1 MPTISKGDKVLVTG
15 ANGYIAMWVTRLLLE
30 RGYAVRGTVRSE
42 DKAQFMKNYFNGIGI
57 AEKLETVV
65 VEDIIK
71 DRVFDEAV
79 KGVDAIAHMA
89 SPFHIHA
96 KEPSELIGPA
106 VQGTVGILKST
117 VKNGQNVKRIAI
129 TSSAAAIMSDKPG
142 IFSEADWNIVSTKEV
157 EEKGSD
163 ASPVHMYRASKTLAE
178 KGMNL
183 YCVALKTVHD
193 NLLAAAW
200 EYHERHK
207 NEVTWDLTTL
217 NPPYPAIHDV
227 SSVARLN
234 TSLKMWYN
242 HVVAGNPSSK
252 DALSDSESWVDVRD
266 IALAHVLALEKSEAA
281 GERIVITEGIYTLVI
296 YFPCPGVD
304 HLFAGG
310 YIWQE
315 WLAAAN
321 SLTPSPIPSHNLP
334 VGYPE
339 ILDGEPVS
347 KIRYNKSKEERILG
361 IKFHTKVETTKDT
374 LEDFATRGW

>member
-42 DKAQFMKNYFNGIGI
+42 DKAQFMKDYFNGIGI
-57 AEKLETVV
+57 AEKLETMV

-71 DRVFDEAV
+71 DGVFDEAV
-79 KGVDAIAHMA
+79 KGIDAIAHMA
-89 SPFHIHA
+89 SPFHTHA
-96 KEPSELIGPA
+96 KEPSELIDPA

-117 VKNGQNVKRIAI
+117 IKNGQSVKRIVI
-129 TSSAAAIMSDKPG
+129 TSSAAAITSSATVSMSDKPA
-142 IFSEADWNIVSTKEV
+142 IFSETDWNTVSTKEV

-163 ASPVHMYRASKTLAE
+163 ASPAHMYCASKTLAE
-178 KGMNL
+178 K
-183 YCVALKTVHD
+183 
-193 NLLAAAW
+193 AAW
-200 EYHERHK
+200 EYSEKHK

-217 NPPYPAIHDV
+217 NPPYVFGPAIHDV

-234 TSLKMWYN
+234 TSLELWYN
-242 HVVAGNPSSK
+242 YVVAGILSSK

-281 GERIVITEGIYTLVI
+281 GERIVITEGG
-296 YFPCPGVD
+296 F
-304 HLFAGG
+304 
-310 YIWQE
+310 IWQE

-321 SLTPSPIPSHNLP
+321 SLTPSPIPSHDLP

-347 KIRYNKSKEERILG
+347 DIRYNKSKEERILG